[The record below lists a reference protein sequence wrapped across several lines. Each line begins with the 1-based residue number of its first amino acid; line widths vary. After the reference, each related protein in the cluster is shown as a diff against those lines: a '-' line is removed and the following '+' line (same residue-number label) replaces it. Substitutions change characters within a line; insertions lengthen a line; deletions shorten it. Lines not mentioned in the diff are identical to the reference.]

1 MQVPRKL
8 QKYVSE
14 DTLDAI
20 ARAVQDAEETTSAQI
35 VVHIVRNL
43 LPMED
48 LRSRALRAFFQ
59 LGVDRTRGRNGVLLF
74 VVMKKRRFEI
84 VTDEGV
90 ERVVSRDV
98 WPALASELSRTIARE
113 GFEKGIRLGVARI
126 GEVLAPK
133 FPREKG
139 TVDANELPDRPSVE

>member
-1 MQVPRKL
+1 MEVPWKL

-14 DTLDAI
+14 STLDAI
-20 ARAVQDAEETTSAQI
+20 AAAVREAEAATSAQI

-90 ERVVSRDV
+90 ERVVSRNV
-98 WPALASELSRTIARE
+98 WPALASELSKTIARE
-113 GFEKGIRLGVARI
+113 GFEKGICIGVARI

-133 FPREKG
+133 FPREAG
-139 TVDANELPDRPSVE
+139 SIDANELPDRPSVE